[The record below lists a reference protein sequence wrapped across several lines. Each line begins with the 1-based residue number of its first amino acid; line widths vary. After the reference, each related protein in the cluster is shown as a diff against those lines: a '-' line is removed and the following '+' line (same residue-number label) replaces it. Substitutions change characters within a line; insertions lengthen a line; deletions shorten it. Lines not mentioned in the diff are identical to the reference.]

1 MKRTVLILLL
11 AGAPLA
17 AFAQA
22 PAAPPAAGPKPEDI
36 GISKDFKPCMERAQ
50 AQPQEKMGDALFS
63 CLEAERKKQ
72 DARVTKAY
80 QTALSRLPAEG
91 KKRLTLAQQNWAK
104 FRDSNCNFYADE
116 KGAPPVNLNNSDC
129 RLGVNVSRAAELENV
144 LQLIA
149 AEEKAAAAQGAAP
162 TSAAPAAPGPGPRLG
177 APAPGMGAGGGLTLP
192 PAK

>member
-1 MKRTVLILLL
+1 MKKIASALLL
-11 AGAPLA
+11 AIAPLPLW
-17 AFAQA
+17 AQA
-22 PAAPPAAGPKPEDI
+22 PAAASGGSPKPEDI
-36 GISKDFKPCMERAQ
+36 GITKDFKPCMERAQ

-80 QTALSRLPAEG
+80 QTALARLPAEG
-91 KKRLTLAQQNWAK
+91 KKRLTLSQQNWAK

-162 TSAAPAAPGPGPRLG
+162 APAPGPGPRLG
-177 APAPGMGAGGGLTLP
+177 APAPGMGAGSGLTLP